1 MVDVTRF
8 CFSMHVCKMAQ
19 IGFMSE
25 YDGSKVGFF
34 THHQWRGAHPRDGSI
49 TLSKAENYSES
60 QGRWMFALKPE
71 QSQTCWLR
79 MTALLSFSKSL
90 VCLMVPSATFLW
102 P

>member
-34 THHQWRGAHPRDGSI
+34 THHQW
-49 TLSKAENYSES
+49 
-60 QGRWMFALKPE
+60 
-71 QSQTCWLR
+71 
-79 MTALLSFSKSL
+79 
-90 VCLMVPSATFLW
+90 
-102 P
+102 